1 MRRNNYVLRRA
12 LLSEAEALT
21 ALEVRSKAAW
31 GYDAEFMQR
40 ALPDLEV
47 TEKDLRESE
56 TVVAEVAGE
65 LAGFV
70 RIKISGIDAF
80 MTDLFVEPEFFG
92 NGIGRELFRSAVT
105 IAREAGATTL
115 ALHAD
120 PNAESFYTRLGM
132 RTVTHV
138 KSALGEHRFL
148 PVMVLALE

>member
-1 MRRNNYVLRRA
+1 MRQNNYVLRRA
-12 LLSEAEALT
+12 QLSEAEALT

-31 GYDAEFMQR
+31 GYDADFMRR
-40 ALPDLEV
+40 ASSDLTV

-65 LAGFV
+65 IAGFV
-70 RIKISGIDAF
+70 RIKVASIDAF
-80 MTDLFVEPEFFG
+80 MTDLFVEPELFG
-92 NGIGRELFRSAVT
+92 KGIGRELFRAAVA
-105 IAREAGATTL
+105 IARGAGATTL

-120 PNAESFYTRLGM
+120 PNAEPFYARMGM

-138 KSALGEHRFL
+138 KSTLGPERFL